1 LNDNAREWIKALNC
15 HWRWMGSEL
24 RSRILEVR
32 YEDLVL
38 ETEDTLRKICQ
49 FIGEAFEP
57 QMLSWGRIV
66 DEQVPSRE
74 QIRHTK
80 LKSRIGPEAVG
91 RWTREMSAREIFICE
106 AYMGSHLTRLG
117 YERRYP
123 SPLWTPVFALT
134 RLILPIVKL
143 QLRAV
148 RFLGK
153 RLGLRLGST

>member
-1 LNDNAREWIKALNC
+1 
-15 HWRWMGSEL
+15 
-24 RSRILEVR
+24 
-32 YEDLVL
+32 
-38 ETEDTLRKICQ
+38 
-49 FIGEAFEP
+49 
-57 QMLSWGRIV
+57 
-66 DEQVPSRE
+66 
-74 QIRHTK
+74 
-80 LKSRIGPEAVG
+80 
-91 RWTREMSAREIFICE
+91 MSAREIFICE